1 MRQVGKNPAVA
12 PPQTRC
18 IESAQPQVEAA
29 VGPLTREFLERTRG
43 DVVRLGHLVE
53 RAREGNTSVLAEIG
67 RLTHSIHGTGA
78 MFGYSGISAAAALME
93 TWACDVAPTVS
104 TPGAAISRGLL
115 EAFLELIRR
124 LAQEINAAARAAPQ
138 CGAAPRGA

>member
-1 MRQVGKNPAVA
+1 
-12 PPQTRC
+12 
-18 IESAQPQVEAA
+18 
-29 VGPLTREFLERTRG
+29 
-43 DVVRLGHLVE
+43 
-53 RAREGNTSVLAEIG
+53 
-67 RLTHSIHGTGA
+67 